1 MLNVV
6 SNTTPLISLLKLSRI
21 SILRE
26 IYTEISIPFA
36 VYQEIEQGKNKDY
49 YLDLAEV
56 RWINIIKIKDSN
68 ALKYFLELDAGEAE
82 AIVLATE
89 LKADLL
95 LMDEQ
100 LGRLFAKNAGIK
112 MTGTLGL
119 LIKAK
124 ELGIVKELKPLLIEL
139 TAKNVWLSMKLQ
151 REILRRVGE
160 K

>member
-6 SNTTPLISLLKLSRI
+6 SNTTPLISLLKLSRL

-95 LMDEQ
+95 LMDEPSHDNN
-100 LGRLFAKNAGIK
+100 FDTHSNDY
-112 MTGTLGL
+112 
-119 LIKAK
+119 
-124 ELGIVKELKPLLIEL
+124 
-139 TAKNVWLSMKLQ
+139 NSY
-151 REILRRVGE
+151 
-160 K
+160 